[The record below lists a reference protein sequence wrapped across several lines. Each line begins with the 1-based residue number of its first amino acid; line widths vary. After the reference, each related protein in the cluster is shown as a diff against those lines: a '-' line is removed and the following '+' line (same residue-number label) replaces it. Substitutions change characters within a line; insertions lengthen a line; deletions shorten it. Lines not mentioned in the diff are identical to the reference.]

1 MIKRNI
7 QNWIWSW
14 TYVFR
19 RFHSTEHKTFSRK
32 LTLFMVNCDCHQVK
46 NTFEA
51 KDLLNTFIQRT
62 TMSRSS
68 ITFKPL
74 TNWIR
79 LDKTVS
85 QTMPD
90 AFVFYSR
97 NYTQSIPHWV
107 EQFCLE
113 ILKWES
119 LIFILL
125 LITIST
131 LQT

>member
-1 MIKRNI
+1 
-7 QNWIWSW
+7 
-14 TYVFR
+14 
-19 RFHSTEHKTFSRK
+19 
-32 LTLFMVNCDCHQVK
+32 MVNCDCHQVK

-119 LIFILL
+119 LIFILS

-131 LQT
+131 LQYSKNYYSKLWLQQTTACNKQNSKSRKK